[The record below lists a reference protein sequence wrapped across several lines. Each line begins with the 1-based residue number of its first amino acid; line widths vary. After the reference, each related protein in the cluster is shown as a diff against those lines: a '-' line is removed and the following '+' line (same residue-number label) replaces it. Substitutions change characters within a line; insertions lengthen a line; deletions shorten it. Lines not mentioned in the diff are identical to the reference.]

1 MGRYTGHFVLRWI
14 VTTSR
19 PHCAACTHYI
29 RTPTVRSNVFWSD
42 EHTALSHDIVKGGS
56 RAISG
61 QTVYTYF
68 CVCKIINGFGD
79 LSKLMQRKSGGVGH
93 NSQMSCCIH
102 FPKDPWCGNLLGA
115 RVCTGFGKYPCLWV
129 TVLLM
134 LMSWCRLMT
143 LHFARFACW
152 FMCLKN
158 HMSITRLKWICQFEC
173 AVQSADLTDGAGQN
187 DYTDFVGKD
196 AVFSINPSLL
206 WCLWV
211 WWVVL
216 VGD

>member
-1 MGRYTGHFVLRWI
+1 MFFGRTNIQLYLMI
-14 VTTSR
+14 
-19 PHCAACTHYI
+19 
-29 RTPTVRSNVFWSD
+29 
-42 EHTALSHDIVKGGS
+42 LSKVAH
-56 RAISG
+56 G
-61 QTVYTYF
+61 QFQDRLFTLSFAFFFF

-79 LSKLMQRKSGGVGH
+79 LSKLMPRKSGGVGH

-173 AVQSADLTDGAGQN
+173 AVQSADITDRAGQN
-187 DYTDFVGKD
+187 D
-196 AVFSINPSLL
+196 I
-206 WCLWV
+206 
-211 WWVVL
+211 
-216 VGD
+216 